1 MPCFHT
7 TVFLLTIAISI
18 LSGYGFVQYEEEGI
32 ARQACKMENGSLL
45 KGNKLGMCL
54 LCFFIDLWE

>member
-1 MPCFHT
+1 MKPIPCFHT

-32 ARQACKMENGSLL
+32 ARQACTMENGSLL
-45 KGNKLGMCL
+45 KGNKLGVL
-54 LCFFIDLWE
+54 VVFLY